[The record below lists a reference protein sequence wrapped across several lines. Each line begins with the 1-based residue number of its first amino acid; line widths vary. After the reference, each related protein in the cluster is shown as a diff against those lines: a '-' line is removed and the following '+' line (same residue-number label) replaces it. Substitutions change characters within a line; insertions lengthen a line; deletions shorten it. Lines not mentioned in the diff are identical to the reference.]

1 MLNKLGIVIDVVQIV
16 LNIALIVVLLKWR
29 KEDNEE

>member
-1 MLNKLGIVIDVVQIV
+1 MLNTLGIVIDVVQIV

-29 KEDNEE
+29 KEDSEE